1 MIENIIFLF
10 TTIFAIAVIVIAMIK
25 LKKYNDM
32 LYESYNTL
40 VMFRNELSKEINEML
55 SSMNESIGVLR
66 KSSEET
72 MNTINNTLKKNADNA
87 ESVLVT
93 EGGFTNKNSEHT

>member
-1 MIENIIFLF
+1 MIETIFFLF
-10 TTIFAIAVIVIAMIK
+10 TIIFAIAVIVIAMIK

-55 SSMNESIGVLR
+55 SNMNESIGVLR
-66 KSSEET
+66 KNSEEA
-72 MNTINNTLKKNADNA
+72 MNSINITLKKNADNA

-93 EGGFTNKNSEHT
+93 EGGFTNKNSKHT